1 MRERRERERE
11 RVRGRRR
18 TREGSEGEGRGEGWK
33 AKRRGGKREIE
44 RERSR
49 QERVKIPWPSP
60 ARTLGIPC
68 CGGDRGALSPLS
80 WLSSPTEQPS
90 PRLEG
95 IVGMLSSWI
104 PGAPVGM
111 EHGGPTVALIAAP
124 VDHHSVATGVE
135 GVNTNPPL
143 PLRSRGPYR
152 TRIMDFVFVRKH
164 ASKYGLT
171 CLCAP
176 GVNDSRHESESVISA
191 GMQTPRHC
199 FLPSFLPFFLLPP
212 ASKKRG
218 EQRSGRDAISIA
230 IPIWRYEYGNFEQG
244 CVFDG
249 EQLKNR
255 LTSI

>member
-1 MRERRERERE
+1 M
-11 RVRGRRR
+11 
-18 TREGSEGEGRGEGWK
+18 
-33 AKRRGGKREIE
+33 
-44 RERSR
+44 
-49 QERVKIPWPSP
+49 
-60 ARTLGIPC
+60 
-68 CGGDRGALSPLS
+68 SPLS

-199 FLPSFLPFFLLPP
+199 FLPSFLPSFAGLQE
-212 ASKKRG
+212 A
-218 EQRSGRDAISIA
+218 GRAKIGTRRDIYRDSDLAIRIREFRA
-230 IPIWRYEYGNFEQG
+230 RVRF
-244 CVFDG
+244 
-249 EQLKNR
+249 
-255 LTSI
+255 

>member
-95 IVGMLSSWI
+95 IVFTPS
-104 PGAPVGM
+104 
-111 EHGGPTVALIAAP
+111 TP

-135 GVNTNPPL
+135 GVNTNPPTPLTIARSL
-143 PLRSRGPYR
+143 PH
-152 TRIMDFVFVRKH
+152 TH
-164 ASKYGLT
+164 YGLRIRT
-171 CLCAP
+171 KACVQVWTYVLMRA
-176 GVNDSRHESESVISA
+176 
-191 GMQTPRHC
+191 
-199 FLPSFLPFFLLPP
+199 
-212 ASKKRG
+212 
-218 EQRSGRDAISIA
+218 
-230 IPIWRYEYGNFEQG
+230 WRE
-244 CVFDG
+244 
-249 EQLKNR
+249 
-255 LTSI
+255 